1 MKTEDEFHF
10 VLICPVHNKIQ
21 SVCLPNNDTDMAT
34 IDTVYILV
42 RVRNRKYSTRQNIY
56 NSIII

>member
-1 MKTEDEFHF
+1 MKSEFHF
-10 VLICPVHNKIQ
+10 VLICPVYNKIQ

-34 IDTVYILV
+34 IDKVYILV
-42 RVRNRKYSTRQNIY
+42 RVQSRKYSTRQNIY